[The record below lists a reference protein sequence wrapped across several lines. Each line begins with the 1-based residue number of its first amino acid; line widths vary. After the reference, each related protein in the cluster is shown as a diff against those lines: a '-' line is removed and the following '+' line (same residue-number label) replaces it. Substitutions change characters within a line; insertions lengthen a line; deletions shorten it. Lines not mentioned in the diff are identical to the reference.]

1 MSEEKTIKTSP
12 AQLRANAKYDKE
24 HMKSYTVKMPKEL
37 YSIMQLAFSENEK
50 YKNQNAYT
58 LQAVREKL
66 ERDGFLTVGTGESDG
81 K

>member
-1 MSEEKTIKTSP
+1 MEEKKKKKNSD
-12 AQLRANAKYDKE
+12 ARLRANAKYDKE

-37 YSIMQLAFSENEK
+37 YNIMKLAFSENEK

-66 ERDGFLTVGTGESDG
+66 ERDGFLPVGTAGSDE